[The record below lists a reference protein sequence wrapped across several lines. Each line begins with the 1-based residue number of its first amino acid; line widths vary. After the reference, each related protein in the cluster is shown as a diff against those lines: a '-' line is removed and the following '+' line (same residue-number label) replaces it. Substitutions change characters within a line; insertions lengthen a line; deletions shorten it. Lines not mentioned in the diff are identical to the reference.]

1 MEIEKKYISKKGWK
15 RVIERTDAFENI
27 EHKNLKGIAS
37 LISVKKVKK
46 PGIKIYNNNK
56 IKIVDDG
63 FFWLQI
69 GFENK
74 NYWIT
79 AMYNEKKEIVQYY
92 IDITEKNVIN
102 DYENSC
108 FYDIFLDIVL
118 LPDGEIFLLD
128 EDELKKALDDKII
141 TKVQYDRA
149 YSEANRVI
157 KYISKDPTCLK
168 EMCNK
173 YFEKVLEKIGKI
185 Q

>member
-1 MEIEKKYISKKGWK
+1 MKKK
-15 RVIERTDAFENI
+15 
-27 EHKNLKGIAS
+27 
-37 LISVKKVKK
+37 
-46 PGIKIYNNNK
+46 
-56 IKIVDDG
+56 
-63 FFWLQI
+63 
-69 GFENK
+69 
-74 NYWIT
+74 
-79 AMYNEKKEIVQYY
+79 IVQYY

-128 EDELKKALDDKII
+128 EDELKKALDGKII